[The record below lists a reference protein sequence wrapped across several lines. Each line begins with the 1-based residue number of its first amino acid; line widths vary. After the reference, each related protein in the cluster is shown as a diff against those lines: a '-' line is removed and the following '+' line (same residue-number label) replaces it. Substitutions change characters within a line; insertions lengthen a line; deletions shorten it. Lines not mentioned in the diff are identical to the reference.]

1 MKHNLPA
8 PSQAWG
14 SDIDRRIA
22 LLESK
27 INSHE
32 NKVYN
37 TASSISTL
45 TQQINFKKSS
55 EGFFTSYFYDGINHN
70 MEPHPYSIDW
80 AEGKTTMLLTVA
92 GFIRLCT
99 TQMDD
104 KFLGRT
110 YFKLSIDTQEGIWG
124 YSLYIPQYGNDRAFT
139 DFSYAVILPRKVAPK
154 PQVKFT
160 VTGNKNLLSTKDS
173 DISYIQANISGVMI

>member
-14 SDIDRRIA
+14 SDIDRRIG

-27 INSHE
+27 ISSHE
-32 NKVYN
+32 NKVSN
-37 TASSISTL
+37 TASTLSTL
-45 TQQINFKKSS
+45 AQQVNFNEPSK
-55 EGFFTSYFYDGINHN
+55 GFFTSYFYDDINHN
-70 MEPHPYSIDW
+70 MEPYPYSIDW
-80 AEGKTTMLLTVA
+80 AEGRTTMLLTVA

-110 YFKLSIDTQEGIWG
+110 HFMLSIDTQEGILG
-124 YSLYIPQYGNDRAFT
+124 YRLYLPQYGNDQAFT
-139 DFSYAVILPRKVAPK
+139 DFSYTTILTRKVAPK

-160 VTGNKNLLSTKDS
+160 VVGNKKLLSTKDS